1 MDLFPSTF
9 FVQPLASQDASGD
22 DTFALIASALKSLLA
37 TADSVVEK
45 IEGRVRLPAMPC
57 ATYAALAPL
66 NPFCPSPFTPKRLL
80 RSAPAWAR

>member
-45 IEGRVRLPAMPC
+45 IEGRVRLPCRPC
-57 ATYAALAPL
+57 ATILLAP
-66 NPFCPSPFTPKRLL
+66 
-80 RSAPAWAR
+80 